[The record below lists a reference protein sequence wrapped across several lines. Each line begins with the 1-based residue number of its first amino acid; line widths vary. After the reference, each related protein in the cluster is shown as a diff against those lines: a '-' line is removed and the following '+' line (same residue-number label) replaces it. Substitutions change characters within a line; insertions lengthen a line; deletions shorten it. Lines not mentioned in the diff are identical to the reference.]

1 MPDFEDMCGGI
12 VLIKEAID
20 LGVHRVQGSVQRLED
35 SGEESNQALANR
47 CKLDLAK
54 AGFNVPAA
62 PGTDE
67 ITAGQ

>member
-1 MPDFEDMCGGI
+1 M
-12 VLIKEAID
+12 
-20 LGVHRVQGSVQRLED
+20 QGSVQRLEE

-67 ITAGQ
+67 IKAGQ

>member
-1 MPDFEDMCGGI
+1 MPCLLFCTDVFCC
-12 VLIKEAID
+12 VA
-20 LGVHRVQGSVQRLED
+20 VQGSVQRLEA

-67 ITAGQ
+67 IKAGM